1 MNFFWIGAFVADT
14 AAVNPN
20 GIKTLLANGVS
31 TFFIKGKSVFGNGPE
46 SLSRNPS
53 NCIIFYNLM
62 LTNTKILTFLWN
74 MSIIVSN
81 DLCGKSVSESS
92 IMFYYNH
99 KVILVWFFIV
109 DFNYQVEN

>member
-1 MNFFWIGAFVADT
+1 
-14 AAVNPN
+14 
-20 GIKTLLANGVS
+20 
-31 TFFIKGKSVFGNGPE
+31 
-46 SLSRNPS
+46 
-53 NCIIFYNLM
+53 M
-62 LTNTKILTFLWN
+62 LTDTKILTFLWN

-99 KVILVWFFIV
+99 KVILVSFFIV